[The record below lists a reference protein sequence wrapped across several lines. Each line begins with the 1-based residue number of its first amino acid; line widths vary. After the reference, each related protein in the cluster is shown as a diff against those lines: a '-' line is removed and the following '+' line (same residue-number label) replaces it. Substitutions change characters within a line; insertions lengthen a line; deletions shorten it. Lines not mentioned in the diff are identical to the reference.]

1 MSKSVPCCVS
11 KDKGN
16 GSFIDMGNGSFVR
29 DMDSSFVHGQDSF
42 IGCLPLDPEKRARV
56 VEKKVSSLR
65 SGLESLAS
73 LVGNLN
79 EEMARLRDENE
90 LYAHSNGKLAAENS
104 KLAAEIEEDEAGP
117 WGMEADIL
125 EEHYKR
131 IEEHRR
137 SMDSDEGDADSAG
150 GSPRRPPPSESSSS
164 RTGDGSKASS
174 KVEADGLARQT
185 TEYLE
190 IHESSSKVE
199 DSKRG
204 AAVNKKHEGGRGVEK
219 PITLPYLKHLDLSAN
234 SLGRGEGTEVNPIG
248 RIDAPTTP
256 TTARTMSADD
266 GFSPLVWKLVA

>member
-79 EEMARLRDENE
+79 EEVSRLRNENA
-90 LYAHSNGKLAAENS
+90 LYAHSNGTLAAANS
-104 KLAAEIEEDEAGP
+104 RLAKEIEDIEAAGQ
-117 WGMEADIL
+117 WNNFDIL

-164 RTGDGSKASS
+164 TKASS

-190 IHESSSKVE
+190 IHESSSKV
-199 DSKRG
+199 
-204 AAVNKKHEGGRGVEK
+204 EGGRGVEK

-266 GFSPLVWKLVA
+266 AFSPLVWKLVA